1 MKNKVK
7 LKKNCI
13 AGVLQVQRGGV
24 PPPGAAAGV
33 CGSRDRG
40 AGGGDGC
47 QRHSQHGRRVLWQG
61 PLPVSVR
68 GLVVPGRNTK
78 STGTCR
84 ERL

>member
-1 MKNKVK
+1 MKLCFSILITWEGAKRNSPLK
-7 LKKNCI
+7 LKINCI

-47 QRHSQHGRRVLWQG
+47 QRHSQHGRRVLW
-61 PLPVSVR
+61 
-68 GLVVPGRNTK
+68 
-78 STGTCR
+78 
-84 ERL
+84 